1 MPTLRD
7 LIDALQAR
15 PETAGAVVLGR
26 DGLVVDAGG
35 LSAEEA
41 EHLAAV
47 APGIASSGDAIGT
60 AAGYGALTTA
70 VLEFADGLAV
80 ASVLSPEVLLV
91 VRLAP
96 DADPSALVYELR
108 RHRARLAA
116 LV

>member
-7 LIDALQAR
+7 LITALHAR
-15 PETAGAVVLGR
+15 ADVAGAVVLGR

-35 LSAEEA
+35 LSPYEA

-47 APGIASSGDAIGT
+47 APAIATAGDAVGG
-60 AAGYGALTTA
+60 AAGHGALTTA
-70 VLEFADGLAV
+70 VLEFEQGLAV
-80 ASVLSPEVLLV
+80 VSVLSPEVLLV

-96 DADPSALVYELR
+96 ESDPGPLVFELR

>member
-7 LIDALQAR
+7 LIDALRAR
-15 PETAGAVVLGR
+15 PDVAGAVVLGR

-35 LSAEEA
+35 LSPYEA

-47 APGIASSGDAIGT
+47 APGIATAGDAVGA
-60 AAGYGALTTA
+60 AAGHGTLTTA
-70 VLEFADGLAV
+70 VLEFERGLAV
-80 ASVLSPEVLLV
+80 VSVLSPEVVLV

-96 DADPSALVYELR
+96 DADPGALVFELR

>member
-7 LIDALQAR
+7 LIDALRAR
-15 PETAGAVVLGR
+15 ADTAGAVVLGR

-35 LSAEEA
+35 LPPDEA

-47 APGIASSGDAIGT
+47 APGIAGAGDAIGS
-60 AAGYGALTTA
+60 AAGQGGLTTA
-70 VLEFADGLAV
+70 VLEFERGLAV
-80 ASVLSPEVLLV
+80 VSVLSPEVLLI

-96 DADPSALVYELR
+96 EADPAALVYELR
-108 RHRARLAA
+108 RHRARLSA